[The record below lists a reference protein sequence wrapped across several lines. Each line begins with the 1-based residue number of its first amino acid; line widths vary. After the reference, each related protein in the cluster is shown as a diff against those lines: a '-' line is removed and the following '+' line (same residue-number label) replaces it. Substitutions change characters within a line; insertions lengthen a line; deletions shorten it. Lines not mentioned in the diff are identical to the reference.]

1 MMLAGG
7 ALAYSIT
14 SRTLRRYYETLLA
27 RLGPQGW
34 WPARTR
40 LEVILG
46 AILTQNTTWTNAAR
60 AIGGLRRARLLD
72 LRRLRRAS
80 PADVEACIRPAG
92 FHRQKAAAI
101 RNFLEWLDGACEGSL
116 NKAFSR
122 APERLR
128 EELLGIRG
136 LGPET
141 VDAILLYAGGK
152 PFFVADAYTRRILAR
167 HDLVSPRAG
176 YATVQAFL
184 HRSLAPDPAI
194 FNDFHA
200 LLVEVGKRFCRR
212 REALCGECPLRD
224 FLPTAAR
231 GAAPAPRATAP
242 LAGP

>member
-1 MMLAGG
+1 MMLAEGVPTR
-7 ALAYSIT
+7 SRT

-46 AILTQNTTWTNAAR
+46 AILTQNTAWTNAAQ
-60 AIGGLRRARLLD
+60 AIGQLRRARLLD
-72 LRRLRRAS
+72 VRRLRCVS
-80 PADVEACIRPAG
+80 PAEVEACIRPAG

-101 RNFLEWLDGACEGSL
+101 RNFLEWLDRACEGSL
-116 NKAFSR
+116 SKAFSR

-128 EELLGIRG
+128 EELLSIRG

-141 VDAILLYAGGK
+141 ADTILLYAGGK
-152 PFFVADAYTRRILAR
+152 PFFVADSYTRRILAR

-176 YATVQAFL
+176 YAAVQAFL

-200 LLVEVGKRFCRR
+200 LLVEVGKRFCKR

-224 FLPTAAR
+224 FLP
-231 GAAPAPRATAP
+231 PAPRRAVHEPRPTAP